1 MQNQNPELT
10 IYYDNDSAKARM
22 TLAYAMS
29 LTTKVNRQE
38 IHNAEIS
45 ETILRQLLSRLNV
58 SPKEILNKAHS
69 YYKEVIKG
77 RDFTDQEWLCILRKN
92 PTLLKC
98 PIATYRNQTVL
109 CQTPTDIFKL
119 LRA

>member
-1 MQNQNPELT
+1 MQTTNPELI
-10 IYYDNDSAKARM
+10 IYYDNESPKARM

-29 LTTKVNRQE
+29 LTSKVNRQE
-38 IHNAEIS
+38 IHQVEIS

-77 RDFTDQEWLCILRKN
+77 REFTDAEWLCILRKN
-92 PTLLKC
+92 PTLFKC
-98 PIATYRNQTVL
+98 PIASYRNHTIL
-109 CQTPTDIFKL
+109 CETPTDIFKL